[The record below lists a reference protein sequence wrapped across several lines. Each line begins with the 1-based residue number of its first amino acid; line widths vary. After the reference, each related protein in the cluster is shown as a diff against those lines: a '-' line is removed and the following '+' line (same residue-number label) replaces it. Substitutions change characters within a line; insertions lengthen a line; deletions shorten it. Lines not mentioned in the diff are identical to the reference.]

1 MEKDYNSILE
11 RKAVQIKAYNRGNEM
26 YANHQKH
33 VIEEILKT
41 FSAEQLDEA
50 YDFFADKEKYY
61 NSIIRVELKWETK
74 DTLQKTREMYDL
86 FVKKF
91 ASICLKK
98 EIKTLKE
105 DLEKSDI

>member
-11 RKAVQIKAYNRGNEM
+11 RKAVQIKAYNKGSEM

-33 VIEEILKT
+33 IIAEILKT
-41 FSAEQLDEA
+41 FSEEQLDDA
-50 YDFFADKEKYY
+50 YRFFAQKEKDF
-61 NSIIRVELKWETK
+61 NSMIKIEIKWESK
-74 DTLQKTREMYDL
+74 NTLQRTRQMYDL
-86 FVKKF
+86 FVKKY

-98 EIKTLKE
+98 EIRTLKE